1 MVVSDETIE
10 NGCHVIN
17 SGSRRLVCQADVSRG
32 RDTLL
37 ALKSVNELIFAFYST
52 YKRPNSLL
60 PFMLL
65 NINLK

>member
-1 MVVSDETIE
+1 MRPLKTVAMLSIPEVDALFGWPIMFQEE
-10 NGCHVIN
+10 E
-17 SGSRRLVCQADVSRG
+17 L
-32 RDTLL
+32 TLL

-52 YKRPNSLL
+52 YKRPSSLL